1 MSLCVFSA
9 SADADLIQIHDYI
22 AQDNVVA
29 ARSVVIRIRERCV
42 TLADTP
48 LIGRARPEI
57 GAESRS
63 IPFRGTPYTIVYRPI
78 NNGIEILRIRHGR
91 QDLPGPGA

>member
-48 LIGRARPEI
+48 MIGRVRPEL
-57 GAESRS
+57 GEESRS
-63 IPFRGTPYTIVYRPI
+63 IPFRGTPYVVVYRPI
-78 NNGIEILRIRHGR
+78 NNGIEILRIRHGS
-91 QDLPGPGA
+91 QNLSNAGN